1 MPKQRETTFVFTI
14 RFPTSFIEEEADRV
28 VALCATL
35 DVMSQGANRQ
45 EAKRNLV
52 AAVELFVESC
62 FERGVLDR
70 VLKEC
75 GGKIGREAPTKP
87 HWLIID
93 VPMPLV
99 AQQHAETRT
108 N

>member
-1 MPKQRETTFVFTI
+1 MPKQRESAFVFTV
-14 RFPTSFIEEEADRV
+14 RFPTSFVEEEAGRV

-35 DVMSQGANRQ
+35 DVMSQGATRQ

-52 AAVELFVESC
+52 AAVQLFVESC
-62 FERGVLDR
+62 FERGFLDQ

-75 GGKIGREAPTKP
+75 GGKIGRESPSKP
-87 HWLIID
+87 DWLVID
-93 VPMPLV
+93 VPLPLV
-99 AQQHAETRT
+99 GYQHAETRA